1 MKNNALFSAGNLESF
16 IFVSTPWPHSIPS
29 KRLKGWKLQGERHSR
44 KQITNCFTCKQPCWD
59 HAASPESEQ
68 ADTIPPR
75 DELFWSSSR
84 LEHEEHRS
92 QQMFKPY
99 SPSPPSSKGI
109 FLFCFFFFFPLASH
123 SRTPQRC
130 HMSSKL
136 GFKGITAASTQKS
149 DAFRLA
155 GKVIYKKKSKQKTPL
170 FKKFTHFKVYF

>member
-16 IFVSTPWPHSIPS
+16 IFVSTPWSHSIPS

-109 FLFCFFFFFPLASH
+109 FLFCFFFFFHWLHIPERHNVVIWAPNSASKG
-123 SRTPQRC
+123 SQQPVLRSQTR
-130 HMSSKL
+130 L
-136 GFKGITAASTQKS
+136 GWQ
-149 DAFRLA
+149 
-155 GKVIYKKKSKQKTPL
+155 GK
-170 FKKFTHFKVYF
+170 

>member
-109 FLFCFFFFFPLASH
+109 FLFCFFFFSIGFTFQNATTLSYELQTRLQRDH
-123 SRTPQRC
+123 SSQYSEVRR
-130 HMSSKL
+130 
-136 GFKGITAASTQKS
+136 
-149 DAFRLA
+149 
-155 GKVIYKKKSKQKTPL
+155 V
-170 FKKFTHFKVYF
+170 